1 MSREGGNSIG
11 SQLKFLHDILYV
23 SANEQQYMD
32 EYVLDATKHLV
43 DSDSKYQR

>member
-1 MSREGGNSIG
+1 MGREGGNSIG
-11 SQLKFLHDILYV
+11 SQLKFLLNILYI
-23 SANEQQYMD
+23 SANEQQFTD